1 MSNLNIC
8 ISFSLVVFDK
18 DRGIFNAD
26 DCLLKFKLK
35 FPFRYE
41 QYYIG
46 EIPKGYNNNGKS
58 CNITLRSSY
67 FYEKLN
73 LKTVDF
79 PFENLLCYR
88 VSLGEHENDLLYV
101 SEPTN
106 GVLQVQDDTE
116 SKFTH
121 RWLFAGEDR
130 AGLRIPTSFLG
141 KRLKIELF
149 CIEEIEDEESVKIDE
164 TFESENLES
173 EHFSQA
179 ENKMYEMFTSAHSNR
194 RFRPVSLE
202 SKCESI
208 VSGGTT
214 GTCYIEWP
222 FIGKGQYQIDGFPEE
237 CKLELMNNT
246 INEEAMPA
254 DFRRADKIISTLKGD
269 YEKNAEIFQAKFV
282 EFCDKKGETIRIE

>member
-1 MSNLNIC
+1 MLYVRKY
-8 ISFSLVVFDK
+8 ISFYCICFLAQLWK
-18 DRGIFNAD
+18 YN
-26 DCLLKFKLK
+26 
-35 FPFRYE
+35 
-41 QYYIG
+41 G
-46 EIPKGYNNNGKS
+46 EILENKS
-58 CNITLRSSY
+58 GDWRH
-67 FYEKLN
+67 
-73 LKTVDF
+73 LKETWIL
-79 PFENLLCYR
+79 PQ
-88 VSLGEHENDLLYV
+88 
-101 SEPTN
+101 P
-106 GVLQVQDDTE
+106 
-116 SKFTH
+116 
-121 RWLFAGEDR
+121 
-130 AGLRIPTSFLG
+130 
-141 KRLKIELF
+141 LKSQ
-149 CIEEIEDEESVKIDE
+149 EEIEDEESVKIDE

-208 VSGGTT
+208 VSGATT

-282 EFCDKKGETIRIE
+282 EFCDKKGETVRIE